1 MIRLPVGRLVGLEAL
16 LRTKSPT
23 AAARELGVTQS
34 AVSKTLASLRLE
46 LADPLLLRRG
56 DAMVL
61 TPRAERLAVPL
72 ASALRS
78 LQAAVQDSPN
88 EPGPAVAVI
97 ALRDQFV
104 MAIGAQVLQAIG
116 AQSSQTEVRF
126 VTYDRERVTEELSRG
141 AVDVAVAVDPPD
153 RPSLRQAVLYHE
165 HFVCIAPS
173 GRRLTLERYLAG
185 GHVTTSSHAGYSGLD
200 EVLAKLGHHRRVVAS
215 TAYFATAARLADDLG
230 LLATLPARV
239 AEATVLRKSKVYAL
253 PFSVPGFSCRLIWD
267 GRMDNE
273 PRHRWLR
280 GVIVRAAR
288 GDKHR

>member
-1 MIRLPVGRLVGLEAL
+1 MVTSVISLPVGRLVVLEAL

-34 AVSKTLASLRLE
+34 AVSKTLANLRRE
-46 LADPLLLRRG
+46 LADALLLRRG

-78 LQAAVQDSPN
+78 LQAAVQDAPN

-104 MAIGAQVLQAIG
+104 MAIGPQVLRAIG
-116 AQSSQTEVRF
+116 AQSPQTEVRF
-126 VTYDRERVTEELSRG
+126 VTYERERVTEELSRG

-153 RPSLRQAVLYHE
+153 RPSLRQAVLYQE
-165 HFVCIAPS
+165 RFVCIAPA

-185 GHVTTSSHAGYSGLD
+185 GHVTTSSHVGYSGLD
-200 EVLAKLGHHRRVVAS
+200 DALSKLGHRRRVVAS
-215 TAYFATAARLADDLG
+215 TAYFATAARLADELG

-239 AEATVLRKSKVYAL
+239 AEATVLRRSKVYPL
-253 PFSVPGFSCRLIWD
+253 PLSVPGFSCRLIWD

-280 GVIVRAAR
+280 EVIIRSAR
-288 GDKHR
+288 G